1 MTVGLAANLTA
12 ASCSTTCGGAR
23 LLLTACVLTSAL
35 KTTRRIGWLDS
46 GLHSPS
52 FGLTCSARTA
62 RTTGLTTWA
71 TRTARLTTGF
81 GLTTALPALLTALR
95 ATGFGLTTA
104 LIALTALLTTGF
116 GLPAALPALLTALRA
131 TGFGL
136 TTALPALLTALRATG
151 FGLTT
156 ALAALLTTLRATGFG
171 LPTALATLLTTL
183 RATGFGLPTALT
195 ASVTATAGCAGGTS
209 SGWGNCAF
217 AVTAASAA
225 VRLAH

>member
-62 RTTGLTTWA
+62 RTARTTGLTTWA
-71 TRTARLTTGF
+71 TRTARLT
-81 GLTTALPALLTALR
+81 
-95 ATGFGLTTA
+95 
-104 LIALTALLTTGF
+104 
-116 GLPAALPALLTALRA
+116 